1 MHALG
6 PDEISEML
14 NLDSISESRD
24 WMIVACSA
32 KTKEGLE
39 DGFNWVIESMKSSKK
54 AQ

>member
-14 NLDSISESRD
+14 NLDSIKQRE

-39 DGFNWVIESMKSSKK
+39 DGFNWVIESMKSGKK
-54 AQ
+54 KK